1 MLGKT
6 DASFLK
12 NTRPLY
18 SVRKRR
24 VRSITTSKRCYFQ
37 RRSHKWA
44 DNNSDFSNSKR
55 GKFFL
60 RQFCVKNGWSM
71 LVCACVDRSLSAT
84 NLNFFVTYIGRCVSH
99 VSLLFI
105 PGNHIFTICLP
116 GLSLGSTSTLRSS
129 LMLELTQFIWIYE
142 QCVNTRRFEYKSVAW
157 NECKI

>member
-116 GLSLGSTSTLRSS
+116 GLSLGSTSTLCTFQLNARIDAIHLNLWTMREHKTFWIQISS
-129 LMLELTQFIWIYE
+129 LKWM
-142 QCVNTRRFEYKSVAW
+142 
-157 NECKI
+157 

>member
-24 VRSITTSKRCYFQ
+24 VRSITTSKRSATFREEATNGLIITVIFLIQ
-37 RRSHKWA
+37 RGES
-44 DNNSDFSNSKR
+44 
-55 GKFFL
+55 FFL
-60 RQFCVKNGWSM
+60 RQFCVKNGWS
-71 LVCACVDRSLSAT
+71 ACVDRSLSAT

-142 QCVNTRRFEYKSVAW
+142 QCVNTRRFEYKSVVW